1 MSGSSD
7 RLYIAVP
14 YEERDKVKALGARW
28 DREAKSW
35 YIPADKN
42 SHAFDRWRPDSEV
55 SLAADPRKQF
65 ADELRRAGFRLGGQ
79 HPMMDGKIHRVPV
92 EGDKGIEKNGS
103 YRGFLD
109 GVPNGWHQN
118 FKTTEK
124 PVPWKASGG
133 QSLSAA
139 ERADLAAVS
148 ATNRRDAH
156 QQREQEAYIAS
167 QKAIEI
173 LDAASPARSHA
184 YLTAKQVRGHGLFIA
199 ATGTTIES
207 ESGKDIDITGRLLV
221 PIRSTAGNVVSLQ
234 IIDDQGGKM
243 FLRGGKVAGG
253 QHVIGDDKSPWPLMI
268 AEGYA
273 TAVSV
278 HEATGHAVVVAFNA
292 HNLGL
297 VAAQQRAAAPERS
310 IVIAGDNDHH
320 LTLQTDGQGRQKR
333 NVGKDAAIAAANA
346 IDGTALIPDFASGE
360 RGTDWNDALKARG
373 LDAVRAELSVGLA
386 RAAQQKIAK
395 HMEQVRC
402 CRQDR
407 ERVRE
412 DALER

>member
-1 MSGSSD
+1 
-7 RLYIAVP
+7 
-14 YEERDKVKALGARW
+14 
-28 DREAKSW
+28 
-35 YIPADKN
+35 
-42 SHAFDRWRPDSEV
+42 
-55 SLAADPRKQF
+55 
-65 ADELRRAGFRLGGQ
+65 
-79 HPMMDGKIHRVPV
+79 
-92 EGDKGIEKNGS
+92 
-103 YRGFLD
+103 
-109 GVPNGWHQN
+109 
-118 FKTTEK
+118 
-124 PVPWKASGG
+124 
-133 QSLSAA
+133 
-139 ERADLAAVS
+139 
-148 ATNRRDAH
+148 
-156 QQREQEAYIAS
+156 
-167 QKAIEI
+167 
-173 LDAASPARSHA
+173 
-184 YLTAKQVRGHGLFIA
+184 
-199 ATGTTIES
+199 
-207 ESGKDIDITGRLLV
+207 LLV